1 MWRSLPVTGAV
12 VLWVVALSVFAWWPG
27 VAGLLAAGGATSA
40 AVAAGGQ
47 VGVAY
52 RLGWRAAPRGPVR
65 LAARDGRRIR

>member
-1 MWRSLPVTGAV
+1 MMWRAGAV
-12 VLWVVALSVFAWWPG
+12 VLWVAALSVFAWWPG
-27 VAGLLAAGGATSA
+27 MAGLLAAGGATSA

-65 LAARDGRRIR
+65 LAARDGRRVK